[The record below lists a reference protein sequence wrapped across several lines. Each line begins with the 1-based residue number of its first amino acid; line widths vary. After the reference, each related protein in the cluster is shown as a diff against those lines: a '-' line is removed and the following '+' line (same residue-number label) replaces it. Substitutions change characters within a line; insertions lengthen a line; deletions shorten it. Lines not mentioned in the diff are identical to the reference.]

1 MIQMEA
7 KYESEYGWIS
17 SVFNN
22 RLNNPSYETKGFL
35 QSDAT
40 TLYGLEERKETV
52 TPEDNQIDSPSQY
65 VYAKGIAAGPITNP
79 SFSAITWALY
89 PAETDYYYFVAKSDG
104 YNLFAKT
111 SSEHARNII
120 EARGG

>member
-52 TPEDNQIDSPSQY
+52 TPEDNQIDSPYNTYTQ
-65 VYAKGIAAGPITNP
+65 KGLPAGPITNP
-79 SFSAITWALY
+79 SFSSIRGLCIPLKQIITIL
-89 PAETDYYYFVAKSDG
+89 
-104 YNLFAKT
+104 
-111 SSEHARNII
+111 
-120 EARGG
+120 

>member
-1 MIQMEA
+1 MTVDQIVTIASMIQMEA

-40 TLYGLEERKETV
+40 TLYGLEERKGNSYS
-52 TPEDNQIDSPSQY
+52 EDNKLTLRTIRIRERDCPPVLSQTQ
-65 VYAKGIAAGPITNP
+65 V
-79 SFSAITWALY
+79 SAQ
-89 PAETDYYYFVAKSDG
+89 
-104 YNLFAKT
+104 
-111 SSEHARNII
+111 
-120 EARGG
+120 

>member
-1 MIQMEA
+1 MVLKNARKQLLRKI
-7 KYESEYGWIS
+7 
-17 SVFNN
+17 
-22 RLNNPSYETKGFL
+22 TK
-35 QSDAT
+35 
-40 TLYGLEERKETV
+40 
-52 TPEDNQIDSPSQY
+52 IDSPY
-65 VYAKGIAAGPITNP
+65 NTYTRKGLPAGPITNP